1 MGILFGTD
9 GIRGI
14 ANQDL
19 TPELAMSV
27 GRAAAAVLSAD
38 NRRHPKF
45 VIGSDTRLSS
55 GMLASAAIAG
65 LCSVGADVID
75 LGVVPTPAVAYLV
88 GKYKADAGIMISAS
102 HNPFEYNGLKIF
114 SGDGYKLPDAL
125 EEEIENII
133 TGNSHRH
140 PQMTAADVGRV
151 NRAENAVKDYVA
163 HLKCTVPYSLDGMEI
178 AVDCANGSAS
188 ATAERLFTEL
198 GANCHMLFH
207 EPNGTNINDGCG
219 STHPE
224 ALCAYVK
231 ENHLDAGCA
240 FDGDADR
247 CFCVDDQGNL
257 IDGDNIMAILAPDM
271 KMRGKLAK
279 NTIVGT
285 IMTNLGFVK
294 FCEENGIDFAAT
306 KVGDRYVLE
315 QMLLEDFNFGGEQ
328 SGHIIFRDFATTG
341 DGQLTAIQLLS
352 QIRRTGQ
359 KQPAEH
365 DGSSFSAVPDPR
377 GSSRTDPDQIIQRRH
392 SQKQQHILRLRAGIQ
407 QDASRK
413 KRHIPVPGR
422 RQIKRRKKNGQEPEQ
437 EFQTAEYQTIF
448 SHQSSQFQTCHVFSL
463 RFLMPYFFRVW
474 FSSVGL
480 PFPYSLISIIHFQR
494 KKKRNPSYFFNFIIS

>member
-163 HLKCTVPYSLDGMEI
+163 HLKCTVPYSLDGMKI

-328 SGHIIFRDFATTG
+328 SGHIVFRDFATTG

-352 QIRRTGQ
+352 QIRRTGERLSDLSHCMTKFPQ
-359 KQPAEH
+359 TMINVQVSPEGKLAFYTDLKIKQATEKAREELGA
-365 DGSSFSAVPDPR
+365 DGRLV
-377 GSSRTDPDQIIQRRH
+377 
-392 SQKQQHILRLRAGIQ
+392 LRASGTEPLIRVMTEHRDPALA
-407 QDASRK
+407 DAVAK
-413 KRHIPVPGR
+413 ELAAIVEK
-422 RQIKRRKKNGQEPEQ
+422 QLTNK
-437 EFQTAEYQTIF
+437 
-448 SHQSSQFQTCHVFSL
+448 
-463 RFLMPYFFRVW
+463 
-474 FSSVGL
+474 
-480 PFPYSLISIIHFQR
+480 
-494 KKKRNPSYFFNFIIS
+494 